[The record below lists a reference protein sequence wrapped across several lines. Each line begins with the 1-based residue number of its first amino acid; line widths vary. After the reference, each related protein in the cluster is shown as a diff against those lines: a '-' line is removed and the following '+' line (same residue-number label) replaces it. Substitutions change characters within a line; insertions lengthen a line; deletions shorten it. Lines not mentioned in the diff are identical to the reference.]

1 MNRFLIATT
10 PVEATHITLDEG
22 ESHHAIRVMR
32 MELGDTFEAFD
43 GRGLRI
49 LADITDPHPKRVTAI
64 IREREQMPAEPGS
77 GLVLAI
83 GLMKKAERLEF
94 ALEKATE
101 IGVGAI
107 WLFSGDHSETNRI
120 RQDRL
125 EAHLV
130 AAAKQSKRC
139 HVPEL
144 RFFNTMDAL
153 LKETMGRPH
162 ILAHEKT
169 PLNGVSTPIPTN
181 AVLMV
186 GPEGGFSDR
195 EVALAMSAGAVP
207 YSLGAFRLRTE
218 TAALT
223 LLLSARLG
231 AS

>member
-1 MNRFLIATT
+1 MNRFLIVTPTADATQ
-10 PVEATHITLDEG
+10 ITLDEA

-32 MELGDTFEAFD
+32 MGLGDRFEAFD
-43 GRGLRI
+43 GRGLHI
-49 LADITDPHPKRVTAI
+49 LAEISNPHPKRVTGVVL
-64 IREREQMPAEPGS
+64 ERDQMPAEPGS

-83 GLMKKAERLEF
+83 GLIKKAERLEF

-107 WLFSGDHSETNRI
+107 WLFSADHSETSRI
-120 RQDRL
+120 REDRL
-125 EAHLV
+125 YAHLV

-144 RFFNTMDAL
+144 RFFPSMDAML
-153 LKETMGRPH
+153 NESSGRPH

-169 PLNGVSTPIPTN
+169 PANVASTLIPQN
-181 AVLMV
+181 AILMV

-195 EVALAMSAGAVP
+195 EVLMSTASGAVP
-207 YSLGAFRLRTE
+207 YSLGPFRLRTE

-231 AS
+231 SF

>member
-1 MNRFLIATT
+1 MNRFLIDT
-10 PVEATHITLDEG
+10 PAESAVQITLDEA

-32 MELGDTFEAFD
+32 MGLGTRLEAFD
-43 GRGLRI
+43 GKGLRL
-49 LADITDPHPKRVTAI
+49 LAEITDPHPKRVRCDI
-64 IREREQMPAEPGS
+64 LEREQMPPEPGN
-77 GLVLAI
+77 GLILAI
-83 GLMKKAERLEF
+83 GLIKKAERLEF

-107 WLFSGDHSETNRI
+107 WLFSADHSETSRI
-120 RQDRL
+120 REDRL
-125 EAHLV
+125 HAHLV

-139 HVPEL
+139 HVPQL
-144 RFFNTMDAL
+144 RFFPSLDAL
-153 LKETMGRPH
+153 LKESADRPH

-169 PLNGVSTPIPTN
+169 PFGVASTPIPPD
-181 AVLMV
+181 AVLLV

-195 EVALAMSAGAVP
+195 EVALATSLGAVP

-231 AS
+231 SS

>member
-1 MNRFLIATT
+1 MNRFLIDT
-10 PVEATHITLDEG
+10 PAPEATQITLDEG
-22 ESHHAIRVMR
+22 ESHHAVRVMR
-32 MELGDTFEAFD
+32 MGLGDRLEAFD

-49 LADITDPHPKRVTAI
+49 LAQITDPNPKRVRCEI
-64 IREREQMPAEPGS
+64 LDRQQMPPEPGS
-77 GLVLAI
+77 SLILGI
-83 GLMKKAERLEF
+83 GLIKKAERLEF

-107 WLFSGDHSETNRI
+107 WLFSADHSETSRI

-125 EAHLV
+125 QAHLV

-144 RFFNTMDAL
+144 RLFSSLDAL
-153 LKETMGRPH
+153 LKESASRPV
-162 ILAHEKT
+162 IMAHEKT
-169 PLNGVSTPIPTN
+169 SDSVATRPIPQN
-181 AVLMV
+181 AVLLV

-195 EVALAMSAGAVP
+195 EVALAVACGAVP

-231 AS
+231 SS

>member
-1 MNRFLIATT
+1 MNRFLIDT
-10 PVEATHITLDEG
+10 PAAEATQITLDEG

-32 MELGDTFEAFD
+32 MGLGDRLEAFD

-49 LADITDPHPKRVTAI
+49 LAHITDPHPKRVRCDI
-64 IREREQMPAEPGS
+64 LDRQQMPAEPGNALIL
-77 GLVLAI
+77 GI
-83 GLMKKAERLEF
+83 GLIKKAERLEF

-107 WLFSGDHSETNRI
+107 WLFSADHSETSRI

-125 EAHLV
+125 QAHLV

-144 RFFNTMDAL
+144 RFFSSLDAL
-153 LKETMGRPH
+153 LAENGSRPV

-169 PLNGVSTPIPTN
+169 SESVLTTPIPEN
-181 AVLMV
+181 AILLV

-195 EVALAMSAGAVP
+195 EVALAVDRGAIP

-231 AS
+231 SS

>member
-1 MNRFLIATT
+1 MNRFLIET
-10 PVEATHITLDEG
+10 PADDAAQFTLDEG

-32 MELGDTFEAFD
+32 MSIGDRLEAFD
-43 GRGLRI
+43 GKGLRL
-49 LADITDPHPKRVTAI
+49 LAQIADPNPKRVRCDI
-64 IREREQMPAEPGS
+64 LERERMPAEPGS
-77 GLVLAI
+77 GLILAI
-83 GLMKKAERLEF
+83 GLIKKAERLEF

-107 WLFSGDHSETNRI
+107 WLFSADHSETSRI
-120 RQDRL
+120 REDRL
-125 EAHLV
+125 QAHLV
-130 AAAKQSKRC
+130 SAAKQSKRF
-139 HVPEL
+139 HIPAL
-144 RFFNTMDAL
+144 RFFPSFDAL
-153 LKETMGRPH
+153 LKVSHGRPR

-169 PLNGVSTPIPTN
+169 PANVSNAPIPQD

-195 EVALAMSAGAVP
+195 EVGLATSSGAVA

-231 AS
+231 SS